1 MMRRTYRLAELAEA
15 IGGVLAGPADLPIHG
30 VGGLEAAGPGEISF
44 VADAKQRAAAQ
55 QSRAAALIV
64 SHDFEPTGRPLVRV
78 DRPRLAFARVLELFA
93 LPVEAPPGIHPTAV
107 IEPGAALGAGVS
119 VQAHAYIGRNARI
132 GENCV
137 LHPGVYIGEEAAI
150 GAGTHIHAN
159 AVIRERVQVGRNCL
173 IHSGAVLGSDGFG
186 FVPDGARQRKVPQI
200 GTVIIEDDVEIGAN
214 ATIDRATV
222 GATIVHGGTKIDNLV
237 QIGHNV
243 IIGSDCLVCAMTGI
257 AGSAVIEDEVI
268 LAGQVG
274 VKDHARIG
282 RGSRVAARSL
292 VARNLPSG
300 SFVSG
305 DPARPHAVHLKALAA
320 AQRVPGLV
328 ERVAELER
336 RLTALEKSAPAG

>member
-1 MMRRTYRLAELAEA
+1 MRRTYRLAELAEA

-30 VGGLEAAGPGEISF
+30 VGSLEGAGPGEISF
-44 VADAKQRAAAQ
+44 VADAKHRETAQ
-55 QSRAAALIV
+55 QSRASALIV
-64 SHDFEPTGRPLVRV
+64 PRDFEATGRPLVHV
-78 DRPRLAFARVLELFA
+78 DRPRLAFARVLQLFA
-93 LPVEAPPGIHPTAV
+93 PAVEVPSGIHPTAV
-107 IEPGAALGAGVS
+107 IEPGVVLGAGVS

-137 LHPGVYIGEEAAI
+137 LYPGVYVGEEATI
-150 GAGTHIHAN
+150 GAGTQIHAN

-186 FVPDGARQRKVPQI
+186 FVPDGARQVKVPQI

-214 ATIDRATV
+214 ATIDRATI
-222 GATIVHGGTKIDNLV
+222 GATIVQRGTKIDNLV

-243 IIGSDCLVCAMTGI
+243 VIGSNCLVCAMTGI

-274 VKDHARIG
+274 VKDHARVG
-282 RGSRVAARSL
+282 RGSRAAARSL
-292 VARNLPSG
+292 IARNLPSG

-305 DPARPHAVHLKALAA
+305 DPARPHAENLKALAA
-320 AQRVPGLV
+320 AQRVPGLI
-328 ERVAELER
+328 ERVAELEK
-336 RLTALEKSAPAG
+336 RLAALEKSAPAG